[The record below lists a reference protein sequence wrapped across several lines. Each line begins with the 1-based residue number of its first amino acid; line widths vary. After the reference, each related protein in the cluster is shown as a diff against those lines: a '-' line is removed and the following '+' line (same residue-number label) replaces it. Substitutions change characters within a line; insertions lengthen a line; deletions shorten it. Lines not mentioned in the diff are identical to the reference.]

1 MLNFDKYPTTPK
13 FYQFFRN
20 LKFLKEE
27 YNLLLT
33 TALYK
38 QMGHQF
44 NLAQG
49 IRQAHFLKTPPTR
62 GMRQHPIVNSL
73 APPLLTCLRLLARW
87 VRKRRRVLTHCISM
101 MKRRVMKTTPCR
113 DRATRKRPTPGSDME
128 KQFSWY
134 VMSGRG
140 RSNKTSQCYERLT
153 RKQHDRLFII
163 LFTIVIVR
171 IILINIIVIIITI
184 LLPLHIM

>member
-1 MLNFDKYPTTPK
+1 MLNFDMQPTTPK
-13 FYQFFRN
+13 LYQFFRN
-20 LKFLKEE
+20 LKFL
-27 YNLLLT
+27 NLLST

-49 IRQAHFLKTPPTR
+49 ITWAHFLKTPPTW

-73 APPLLTCLRLLARW
+73 APPLLTCLRLLARR

-140 RSNKTSQCYERLT
+140 RSTSHGYEGLT
-153 RKQHDRLFII
+153 RKQLVLI
-163 LFTIVIVR
+163 TMVIVR
-171 IILINIIVIIITI
+171 ILLINIIVIIITI
-184 LLPLHIM
+184 LLQLHIM